1 MTVSTEIAAS
11 LGRVWSELAAS
22 LGPEVSSLLSMLTG
36 GGGGGGGASGPP
48 MITIDVGGKAYQ
60 GSNRALTGIMGDMS
74 LQPGGMGGMGG
85 DEPDDDDLLGLMDS
99 AQ

>member
-1 MTVSTEIAAS
+1 
-11 LGRVWSELAAS
+11 
-22 LGPEVSSLLSMLTG
+22 
-36 GGGGGGGASGPP
+36 